1 MQDWGRLFTAMVTPF
16 DDGMGV
22 DYQKAQELARMLIY
36 EGTEG
41 LVVAGTTGEAPS
53 LSGEEICEL
62 TRAIKEAVDVPIIVG
77 SGTNG
82 TKKSIDMS
90 LRVKEAGADGVLV
103 VCPYYNKPNQSGI
116 YQHFKAVAEAVQLP
130 VVIYNIP
137 SRTSRNIEADTIVAL
152 SREPYI
158 AAVKESTNDI
168 AQISKIIEDADAD
181 FLVYSG
187 NDNFALPML
196 CAGGR
201 GVFSVAAHIIGPQM
215 RNMIRAYLDGN
226 VAEAAK
232 LHRDMM
238 KLDSVMFCDTNPI
251 PVKAALNMMGI
262 QVGSLRLPMT
272 EADAAAKEKVQAEL
286 TRRGL
291 L

>member
-1 MQDWGRLFTAMVTPF
+1 MQDWGRLFTAIVTPF

-22 DYQKAQELARMLIY
+22 DYQKAQELARTLVY

-41 LVVAGTTGEAPS
+41 LVVAGTTGEAPA
-53 LSGEEICEL
+53 LSGEEVCEL

-82 TKKSIDMS
+82 TKKSIDRS
-90 LRVKEAGADGVLV
+90 LQVKAAGADGVLV

-116 YQHFKAVAEAVQLP
+116 YQHFKAVAEAIELP

-168 AQISKIIEDADAD
+168 CQVSRIIEEADED

-187 NDNFALPML
+187 NDNFALPL
-196 CAGGR
+196 LAAGGH
-201 GVFSVAAHIIGPQM
+201 GVVSVGAHIAGSQM
-215 RNMIRAYLDGN
+215 RNMIRAYLDGDI
-226 VAEAAK
+226 AEAGR
-232 LHRDMM
+232 LHRDLI
-238 KLDSVMFCDTNPI
+238 KLDAVMFCDTNPI

-272 EADAAAKEKVQAEL
+272 EADGAVKETVRAEL
-286 TRRGL
+286 ARRGL

>member
-16 DDGMGV
+16 DEQMGV
-22 DYQKAQELARMLIY
+22 DYQKAQELARMLTY

-41 LVVAGTTGEAPS
+41 LVVAGTTGEAPT
-53 LSGEEICEL
+53 LTDEEICDL
-62 TRAIKEAVDVPIIVG
+62 TRAIREAVDVPIIVG

-82 TKKSIDMS
+82 TKKSIDRS
-90 LRVKEAGADGVLV
+90 LKVKEAGADGVLV

-116 YQHFKAVAEAVQLP
+116 YQHFKAVAEVVELP

-137 SRTSRNIEADTIVAL
+137 SRTSRNIEADTIIAL

-158 AAVKESTNDI
+158 AALKESTNDI
-168 AQISKIIEDADAD
+168 SQVSKIIEDADED

-187 NDNFALPML
+187 NDNFALPL
-196 CAGGR
+196 LAAGGH
-201 GVFSVAAHIIGPQM
+201 GVFSVAAHVIGPQM
-215 RNMIRAYLDGN
+215 RNMIQSYLDGN
-226 VAEAAK
+226 VTEAAK
-232 LHRDMM
+232 LHRDLM
-238 KLDSVMFCDTNPI
+238 KLDAVMFCDTNPI
-251 PVKAALNMMGI
+251 PVKTALNMMGI

-272 EADAAAKEKVQAEL
+272 EADAAVKEKVRTEL
-286 TRRGL
+286 ARREL

>member
-1 MQDWGRLFTAMVTPF
+1 MQNWGRLFTAMVTPF
-16 DDGMGV
+16 DDQMGV
-22 DYQKAQELARMLIY
+22 DYQKAQELARMLTY

-41 LVVAGTTGEAPS
+41 LVVAGTTGEAPA

-82 TKKSIDMS
+82 TKKSIDRS

-116 YQHFKAVAEAVQLP
+116 YQHFKAVAEAVELP

-168 AQISKIIEDADAD
+168 SQISKIIEDADQD

-196 CAGGR
+196 AAGGR

-215 RNMIRAYLDGN
+215 RNMIQAYLDGD

-232 LHRDMM
+232 LHRDLL
-238 KLDSVMFCDTNPI
+238 KLDAVMFCDTNPI
-251 PVKAALNMMGI
+251 PVKSALNMMGI
-262 QVGSLRLPMT
+262 EVGSLRLPMT
-272 EADAAAKEKVQAEL
+272 EGDSAVKEKVRAEL

>member
-16 DDGMGV
+16 NERMGV
-22 DYQKAQELARMLIY
+22 DYQKAQELARMLTY

-41 LVVAGTTGEAPS
+41 LVVAGTTGEAPT
-53 LSGEEICEL
+53 LSGEELCDL

-82 TKKSIDMS
+82 TKKSIDRS
-90 LRVKEAGADGVLV
+90 LKVKEAGADGVLI

-116 YQHFKAVAEAVQLP
+116 YQHFKAVAEAIELP

-137 SRTSRNIEADTIVAL
+137 SRTSRNIEADTIIAL

-168 AQISKIIEDADAD
+168 SQISKIIEDADED

-187 NDNFALPML
+187 NDNFALPL
-196 CAGGR
+196 ITAGGR
-201 GVFSVAAHIIGPQM
+201 GVFSVAAHIAGPQM
-215 RNMIRAYLDGN
+215 RNMIRAILNGD
-226 VAEAAK
+226 VTEAGR
-232 LHRDMM
+232 LHRDLMR
-238 KLDSVMFCDTNPI
+238 LDAVMFCDTNPI

-262 QVGSLRLPMT
+262 EVGSLRLPMT
-272 EADAAAKEKVQAEL
+272 EADAAVKEKVRAEL